1 MDRKCIAL
9 DGEVVS
15 ELMCL
20 ACYAK
25 ECEYAQQ
32 YQQAN
37 KDEKSEKG
45 GSNA

>member
-32 YQQAN
+32 YQLPG
-37 KDEKSEKG
+37 KSEG
-45 GSNA
+45 GEK